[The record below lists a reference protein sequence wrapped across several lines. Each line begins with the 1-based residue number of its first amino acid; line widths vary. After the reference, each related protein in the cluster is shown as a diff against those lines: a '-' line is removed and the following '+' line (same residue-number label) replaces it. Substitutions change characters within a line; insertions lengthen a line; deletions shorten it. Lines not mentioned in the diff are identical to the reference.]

1 MQAEGLR
8 LTCNDADG
16 YFSNQAWTMVV
27 SLVDLDVDQV
37 RWSFVLSIEH
47 AYSQDSSC
55 RSVSPLKF
63 EG

>member
-47 AYSQDSSC
+47 AYSQEPSC
-55 RSVSPLKF
+55 R
-63 EG
+63 